1 MSEDTDG
8 LATVPRTAGLPG
20 SRGNL
25 QRGLLTGVVLAVV
38 LATGVGIGILIP
50 IVRAPSDA
58 SAEVGFARDMSSHH
72 AQAVEMSM
80 LAVQKSSSTDI
91 RGLALDMGLT
101 QQAQIGIMRSWLQQW
116 NKAPTST
123 GPRMAWMHHSS
134 ATSHNSADRPAAGV
148 MPGMVTTD
156 EMNRLRTATGRS
168 FDILFCELMIRHHR
182 GGITMVEAILAADP
196 EPLIRQLASSMKN
209 GQQSEITALAQL
221 SQRVSP

>member
-8 LATVPRTAGLPG
+8 LATVQRTASLPG
-20 SRGNL
+20 PTGTL
-25 QRGLLTGVVLAVV
+25 QRGLLTAVILAVV
-38 LATGVGIGILIP
+38 LATGVGIGTLIP

-80 LAVQKSSSTDI
+80 LAVQKSSSADI

-101 QQAQIGIMRSWLQQW
+101 QQAQIGIMRAWLQQW
-116 NKAPTST
+116 NMAPTST
-123 GPRMAWMHHSS
+123 GPRMAWMHDSS
-134 ATSHNSADRPAAGV
+134 AMNHSAADQPAAGI
-148 MPGMVTTD
+148 MPGMATTD

-168 FDILFCELMIRHHR
+168 FNILFCELMIRHHR
-182 GGITMVEAILAADP
+182 GGITMVEAVLAADP
-196 EPLIRQLASSMKN
+196 EPSVRELASSMNN